1 VIATATAAA
10 EQVLRIVIAFIFPA
24 LHNVGVPDANLSNRH
39 HLVNDFNQSH
49 PCFHPRLGC
58 NTGPMSNDQINPL
71 EEQVAHL
78 TRVVDDLSDIIARQE
93 GELALLT
100 NRVRMLMEREASREA
115 DAGGS
120 VALGN
125 QRPPHW

>member
-1 VIATATAAA
+1 
-10 EQVLRIVIAFIFPA
+10 
-24 LHNVGVPDANLSNRH
+24 
-39 HLVNDFNQSH
+39 
-49 PCFHPRLGC
+49 
-58 NTGPMSNDQINPL
+58 MSNEQINPL
-71 EEQVAHL
+71 EEKIAHL
-78 TRVVDDLSDIIARQE
+78 SRVVDDLSDIIARQE

-120 VALGN
+120 VTLGD

>member
-1 VIATATAAA
+1 
-10 EQVLRIVIAFIFPA
+10 
-24 LHNVGVPDANLSNRH
+24 
-39 HLVNDFNQSH
+39 
-49 PCFHPRLGC
+49 
-58 NTGPMSNDQINPL
+58 MSNDQINPL
-71 EEQVAHL
+71 EEQIAHL

-93 GELALLT
+93 DELASLS

-120 VALGN
+120 VALGE

>member
-1 VIATATAAA
+1 M
-10 EQVLRIVIAFIFPA
+10 
-24 LHNVGVPDANLSNRH
+24 NKD
-39 HLVNDFNQSH
+39 D
-49 PCFHPRLGC
+49 
-58 NTGPMSNDQINPL
+58 INPI
-71 EEQVAHL
+71 EEQIAHL

-93 GELALLT
+93 GEITTLN

-120 VALGN
+120 VTVGN